1 MARDDSDEFEVVS
14 EQRGPKP
21 KVTALTM
28 ILIFLNMA
36 AALGF
41 LYLMSVNF
49 QRRQAWAFAT
59 FQRDLDIQGLPLK
72 EEDEGQSGSRAA
84 LPRMRLTGESL
95 REAFKKRGGPMSRV
109 PEAFAD
115 LDEPF
120 THSVEPRYLTDDIL
134 KAHFGPYTPPVRTLE
149 DEMVRLKTDFLASI
163 EKAAKDH
170 VEAVK
175 KVGSEEKRRD
185 EVRRVV
191 LPTAFTSRQLQAQ
204 KAKIDKAS
212 GDKLLEI
219 LEDGAQRRMLL
230 EVLTPLET
238 FRPGTLEKADDKF
251 LITRAGD
258 LEAYPLDELKRQ
270 FTKRMD
276 AAVADKFDP
285 EMFFGKEYAGTPRGS
300 IEKRMAMGMVILSVA
315 YTHRPDGKLLD
326 ADAIERAKKLL
337 GLWEFAYSALNYT
350 FCIGMLYSEPI
361 VERGPDGKERIVA
374 VGLLQQL
381 HDAREGYTLITD
393 PKTGEKRALP
403 SSSFLARHEKL
414 VQDIIDLQRELH
426 IAKTRFKE
434 MQDQNDI
441 AEKAYDV
448 RVKHLKETVEK
459 LNASRAR
466 TAELAA
472 KLRELQDQLFEAQVR
487 LVEASE
493 ANFRLEAEI
502 RAEQLRK
509 KGKRP

>member
-191 LPTAFTSRQLQAQ
+191 LPTAFAGLVTGVMIATARIIGETAP
-204 KAKIDKAS
+204 
-212 GDKLLEI
+212 LLVTTGVV
-219 LEDGAQRRMLL
+219 D
-230 EVLTPLET
+230 
-238 FRPGTLEKADDKF
+238 
-251 LITRAGD
+251 
-258 LEAYPLDELKRQ
+258 
-270 FTKRMD
+270 
-276 AAVADKFDP
+276 
-285 EMFFGKEYAGTPRGS
+285 S
-300 IEKRMAMGMVILSVA
+300 
-315 YTHRPDGKLLD
+315 
-326 ADAIERAKKLL
+326 
-337 GLWEFAYSALNYT
+337 LN
-350 FCIGMLYSEPI
+350 
-361 VERGPDGKERIVA
+361 
-374 VGLLQQL
+374 
-381 HDAREGYTLITD
+381 TD
-393 PKTGEKRALP
+393 PFNGRMQNLAVYAYNEYRSPGVMKQASYDRAWAAALVLIAIVMILNVAARFVYRRYKT
-403 SSSFLARHEKL
+403 
-414 VQDIIDLQRELH
+414 
-426 IAKTRFKE
+426 
-434 MQDQNDI
+434 
-441 AEKAYDV
+441 
-448 RVKHLKETVEK
+448 
-459 LNASRAR
+459 
-466 TAELAA
+466 
-472 KLRELQDQLFEAQVR
+472 
-487 LVEASE
+487 
-493 ANFRLEAEI
+493 EI
-502 RAEQLRK
+502 R
-509 KGKRP
+509 